1 MAQECNRGI
10 IGMCVGAKV
19 VLPMPFSNAD
29 CNHKCNRHQQEEQE
43 TGLPVAAKRIC
54 PLRERLVIEPD
65 ILSFPE
71 VSLKRH
77 DPGTAFGQYLQYLRV
92 RGAETGIERVL
103 QNQTNGDAHDQN
115 NA

>member
-1 MAQECNRGI
+1 M
-10 IGMCVGAKV
+10 
-19 VLPMPFSNAD
+19 LPMPFSNAN
-29 CNHKCNRHQQEEQE
+29 CNHKCNRHQQEKQE
-43 TGLPVAAKRIC
+43 TGFPVTAKRIRT
-54 PLRERLVIEPD
+54 PSERFVTKPE

-77 DPGTAFGQYLQYLRV
+77 DPGAAFGQYLQCLWV
-92 RGAETGIERVL
+92 RGAEPGIERVL